1 MAPDSYLYPSN
12 FTAVTNLA
20 IANVQVYIIQVKF
33 FSIEFISF
41 IKFVQKKVTNV
52 GQVYESSQSLWTIDV
67 ELSTDMPAAFV
78 WLDTITDRKGRFSDN
93 AFLMSTPTKTVSF
106 WSSDPITDSTEF
118 FVDLQV
124 THLAQIIR

>member
-1 MAPDSYLYPSN
+1 M
-12 FTAVTNLA
+12 A